1 MAEDQGVNGD
11 IWNNRAITLLRLFNW
26 KQIGDTNMDLT
37 GTEDDKYGVDGLM
50 TCEDPLADIPQPVII
65 ESKRYAPKSLSQSLV
80 NDWIDR
86 LKKKIN
92 ECRNSE
98 YLFDKFPSLQT
109 CSTLN
114 QGLIMCW
121 IKDADETIIKKMYS
135 FFEQYDEKSGIS
147 SNWVKI
153 CFFTNDRIVTLCSI
167 LGVVKKEKLEFYY
180 PSQIIGNRTATY
192 SKVLTC
198 NYMCSDII
206 LARKINKSNKKYVFY
221 LGSMDS
227 RGLKVLH
234 SCLSMFQYAVK
245 GENLTIL
252 YNHKDDEFR
261 KIENDVKSEYE
272 GVKVEFKPFG
282 DYSIQT
288 EPSIICQ

>member
-11 IWNNRAITLLRLFNW
+11 IWNDRAIKLLRFFNW

-37 GTEDDKYGVDGLM
+37 GTEKDKYGVDGLM
-50 TCEDPLADIPQPVII
+50 SCEDPSSDLPQPVII
-65 ESKRYAPKSLSQSLV
+65 ESKRYESDSISQSIV
-80 NDWIDR
+80 NSWVDR

-92 ECRNSE
+92 GCRNSD
-98 YLFDKFPSLQT
+98 YLLEKFPSLQT
-109 CSTLN
+109 CDTLN

-121 IKDADETIIKKMYS
+121 IKNANKASMDKMYS
-135 FFEQYDEKSGIS
+135 FFERYNEKSGIS
-147 SNWVKI
+147 NNWTKI
-153 CFFTNDRIVTLCSI
+153 CFFTNDRIVNLCSI
-167 LGVVKKEKLEFYY
+167 LDEVRKEKLEFYY
-180 PSQIIGNRTATY
+180 PSQIIGNRTSTY
-192 SKVLTC
+192 SKVLTS
-198 NYMCSDII
+198 NYMCSEII

-221 LGSMDS
+221 LGSMDA

-234 SCLSMFQYAVK
+234 GCLSMFQYVVK
-245 GENLTIL
+245 GENLTIF
-252 YNHKDDEFR
+252 YNHKDDDFR